1 MHKWLATFAILLT
14 LGAGPIFGRSPASD
28 KAKAKHAKH
37 SQDQPADANPTTA
50 PAVQSTTTNTA
61 ASANSAPAAS
71 NPAGAAQNPTAP
83 PQAQSANVVAQTSA
97 PLRVEAQIR
106 RGWMDWLGWLLE
118 AALVGVV
125 GAGVWAAG
133 KSLRL
138 IEQLLVEI
146 KAAGVRA
153 DRIVDHAGRQSEAA
167 LLSARSAQRSER
179 AWIVITVDSPER
191 DRFIFRARNV
201 GKTPARIG
209 SIGKFNSAVDT
220 VKSKLKIAPEF
231 ERGEGLA
238 AIQPFFLP
246 PTANC
251 ILFEYTLAELG
262 VTEAARKSATIYS
275 YGRVVYSDATDATAL
290 HETRWFYV
298 KPPAEGT
305 MPFADP
311 QHPEYNSYA

>member
-1 MHKWLATFAILLT
+1 MLKWLATFAILLT

-37 SQDQPADANPTTA
+37 TQDQAAETNPAAAQSTATTPASANPA
-50 PAVQSTTTNTA
+50 PAVV
-61 ASANSAPAAS
+61 
-71 NPAGAAQNPTAP
+71 NPAGSAQNPTAP
-83 PQAQSANVVAQTSA
+83 PQAQSANIVAQTTA

-106 RGWMDWLGWLLE
+106 RGWLDWLGWLLA
-118 AALVGVV
+118 AALVSVV
-125 GAGVWAAG
+125 GAGVWAAR
-133 KSLRL
+133 KSLQL
-138 IEQLLVEI
+138 IEQLLIEI

-167 LLSARSAQRSER
+167 LLSARTALRTER
-179 AWIVITVDSPER
+179 AWIVVSVESPESG
-191 DRFIFRARNV
+191 RFVFRARNV

-209 SIGKFNSAVDT
+209 SIGKFNTVVDT
-220 VKSKLKIAPEF
+220 AKSKLKIAPEF
-231 ERGEGLA
+231 ERGDGLA

-251 ILFEYTLAELG
+251 ILFEYTLTELG
-262 VTEAARKSATIYS
+262 VTEATRKAATIYS
-275 YGRVVYSDATDATAL
+275 YGRVVYSDATDATTL

-298 KPPAEGT
+298 KPPAEGA

>member
-1 MHKWLATFAILLT
+1 
-14 LGAGPIFGRSPASD
+14 
-28 KAKAKHAKH
+28 
-37 SQDQPADANPTTA
+37 
-50 PAVQSTTTNTA
+50 
-61 ASANSAPAAS
+61 
-71 NPAGAAQNPTAP
+71 
-83 PQAQSANVVAQTSA
+83 
-97 PLRVEAQIR
+97 
-106 RGWMDWLGWLLE
+106 
-118 AALVGVV
+118 
-125 GAGVWAAG
+125 
-133 KSLRL
+133 
-138 IEQLLVEI
+138 LLVEI

-167 LLSARSAQRSER
+167 LLSARSALRSDR
-179 AWIVITVDSPER
+179 AWIVVSVESPER
-191 DRFIFRARNV
+191 DRFVFRARNV

-209 SIGKFNSAVDT
+209 SIGKFNTVVDT
-220 VKSKLKIAPEF
+220 AKSKLKIAPEF

-262 VTEAARKSATIYS
+262 VTEATRKAATIYS

-290 HETRWFYV
+290 HETRWFYIR
-298 KPPAEGT
+298 PPAEGA